1 MTRRC
6 FPVTALVFLLVVAAT
21 SIAQIATTS
30 LRGVVKD
37 PSGAVVSGA
46 KITLTNGAT
55 GQTLSA
61 TSDAT
66 GEYSFTQISPAAY
79 TVDVTATGFGEQKK
93 TAELIVDQPANI
105 DFTMS
110 VQSAAQVVNVSA
122 EAQTLNTTD
131 ASLGGS
137 MNNALIQALPSETR
151 NVPDL
156 LSLEPGV
163 LYLPTMGGSESNP
176 GGDSRSGAVNGI
188 RSDQG
193 NVTVDGVD
201 DNDQVFGYA
210 FTGVLRETQDSIEE
224 FRVATANT
232 NSDEG
237 RSAGA
242 QVSLIT
248 KSGTNKFHGGAYEF
262 NRPTITVANNWFV
275 KQAELNS
282 NEANIPPKLIR
293 NIFGGSMGGPIIKDK
308 LFFFGN
314 YEGTRQ
320 AEDEVVTQTVPTTAY
335 QGGSLIYQDASGGKT
350 TLSPAQVTQL
360 DTDAGCQVCNTA
372 AYPFGPG
379 PNPNSLAYFKA
390 MPAANGTTA
399 GDGLNE
405 GSFTFASPNP
415 VTVNTSI
422 GRIDW
427 TPNEKQRIFVR
438 GGLQKDTTGYAEQFP
453 GQPPSQNFEDN
464 TKGIIGGD
472 TWSISPNMVNDVRFG
487 YIRQGNSIRG
497 LGTTDFVDFRFL
509 SSPTAETR
517 TTVQSVPVTNVV
529 DNFSW
534 TKGKHSI
541 QLGGNWR
548 LIHQNRESD
557 ANSYSGGT
565 TNPYWLGGNPPD
577 PAMIGNNTPTYDPGF
592 KNSYTI
598 AYANLVGTVPQVS
611 DQFNYKVSSANS
623 ASLLADGAPISRHF
637 KSNEYE
643 WYVQDAWRPTS
654 KLILTFGIRQSLL
667 QTPWET
673 SGQQVAPTIDT
684 HAWYQQRE
692 AAALQS
698 QIYEPSLSFAPS
710 GPFYNKPGFWAKA
723 KNNIAPRFAL
733 AYSLNDKT
741 SIRLGAGIYYDHYG
755 EALVNAFDQH
765 GAYGISSSIGNPAG
779 TTTSETAPRFTSR
792 STLPFSAGSAPQTA
806 TFPYAPPTGATSGF
820 AITWGIDS
828 KLKTPYTEAFNLSVQ
843 HQFAKGWTL
852 ETDYVGNMGRHLIQ
866 SLDLAEPVDFID
878 PGGGGD
884 YYSAGSQLSRLA
896 DLNDQDPS
904 ASVPAIK
911 YFEDV
916 FPWMAGF
923 DYAGES
929 ATQAIYTNEWAPT
942 RTSEGETTALAD
954 LDFYGPLLGFYPAP
968 ANWQPHF
975 WQGQFSSLYAL
986 STIGMSYYN
995 AGQLVLR
1002 HPSTHGLQLDVA
1014 YTLSKSIDF
1023 GSDAERSTEFSTSG
1037 SGGSFSDILNTW
1049 RPYYN
1054 RAVSDFDARQLL
1066 TVDGVY
1072 QLPVGRGRAVLGG
1085 ASGLVNAVV
1094 GGWMV
1099 SGINRTTSGLP
1110 FSLFEPGWATDWQ
1123 IESYGVVTSPVK
1135 IRRHFDSNGNP
1146 QFFADQGAIDSG
1158 INTGGPVRLPYP
1170 GEAGE
1175 RNNFR
1180 GDGYFDIDTGVAKN
1194 WQIREYGSLKFA
1206 WETYNATNTVRFDP
1220 AAIGSQLGS
1229 GNLGIASPGLNN
1241 PGLLVAPRRM
1251 QFSLRYDF

>member
-1 MTRRC
+1 MTRRL
-6 FPVTALVFLLVVAAT
+6 FPIAAFVFLLAFAAT

-37 PSGAVVSGA
+37 PSGAVVPGA

-55 GQTLSA
+55 GQVLSA
-61 TSDAT
+61 TSNAA
-66 GEYSFTQISPAAY
+66 GEYSFTQLPPAGY
-79 TVDVTATGFGEQKK
+79 TIDVTATGFAEQKK
-93 TAELIVDQPANI
+93 AAELIVDQPATI
-105 DFTMS
+105 DFVMT
-110 VQSAAQVVNVSA
+110 VKLQAEVVNVSA
-122 EAQTLNTTD
+122 AAQTLNTTD
-131 ASLGGS
+131 ASLGGA
-137 MNNALIQALPSETR
+137 MDNALIQALPSETR

-163 LYLPTMGGSESNP
+163 LYLPTLGASESNP
-176 GGDSRSGAVNGI
+176 GGDSRSGAVDGI

-210 FTGVLRETQDSIEE
+210 FTGVLRETQDSVEE

-248 KSGTNKFHGGAYEF
+248 KSGTNKFHGGAYEY
-262 NRPTITVANNWFV
+262 NRPTLTVSNNWFV

-282 NEANIPPKLIR
+282 GDANIPPKLIR
-293 NIFGGSMGGPIIKDK
+293 NIFGGAVGGPIIRDK

-314 YEGTRQ
+314 YEGNRQ
-320 AEDEVVTQTVPTTAY
+320 AEDEVVTQEVPTAAY
-335 QGGSLIYQDASGGKT
+335 QAGTLTYPGGSLT
-350 TLSPAQVTQL
+350 PAQVTQL
-360 DTDAGCQVCNTA
+360 DAPCISMGGCESAQ
-372 AYPFGPG
+372 YPPGPG
-379 PNPNSLAYFKA
+379 PNPNALAYFKS
-390 MPAANGTTA
+390 MPAANGTTQ

-415 VTVNTSI
+415 VTFNTSI

-427 TPNEKQRIFVR
+427 TPNEKQRIFAR

-453 GQPPSQNFEDN
+453 GQPPAQTFEDN
-464 TKGIIGGD
+464 TKGIVAGD
-472 TWSISPNMVNDVRFG
+472 TWSISPNIVNDLRFG
-487 YIRQGNSIRG
+487 YIRQGNSLRG
-497 LGTTDFVDFRFL
+497 LGTSDYVDFRFL
-509 SSPTAETR
+509 STPTAETR
-517 TTVQSVPVTNVV
+517 TTIQSVPVTNIV

-534 TKGKHSI
+534 TRGKHTF
-541 QLGGNWR
+541 QVGGNWR
-548 LIHQNRESD
+548 LIHQNRSSD
-557 ANSYSGGT
+557 ANSYSSAS

-577 PAMIGNNTPTYDPGF
+577 PSTIGQPAVPGGF
-592 KNSYTI
+592 QNSYVI
-598 AYANLVGTVPQVS
+598 AYANLVGTVPYVG
-611 DQFNYKVSSANS
+611 DQFNYKVSSPTS
-623 ASLLADGAPISRHF
+623 ASLLADGTPIARHF

-643 WYVQDAWRPTS
+643 YYLQDAWRATP
-654 KLILTFGIRQSLL
+654 KLILTFGLRQSFL

-684 HAWYQQRE
+684 HAWYQERE
-692 AAALQS
+692 SAALQS
-698 QIYEPSLSFAPS
+698 QIYEPTLYFAPT
-710 GPFYNKPGFWAKA
+710 GPYYGKPGFWPKA
-723 KNNIAPRFAL
+723 KNNFAPRFAL
-733 AYSLNDKT
+733 AYSINDKT
-741 SIRLGAGIYYDHYG
+741 TIRMGAGIYYDHYG

-765 GAYGISSSIGNPAG
+765 GAYGISSDIGNPAG
-779 TTTSETAPRFTSR
+779 TYNSESSPRFTSR
-792 STLPFSAGSAPQTA
+792 TSLPFSNGSAPQTA
-806 TFPYAPPTGATSGF
+806 TFPYAPPSGLSGF
-820 AITWGIDS
+820 AITWGLDS

-843 HQFAKGWTL
+843 HQFPKGFTL
-852 ETDYVGNMGRHLIQ
+852 EADYVGNMGRHLIQ
-866 SLDLAEPVDFID
+866 SLDLSEPVDYVD

-884 YYSAGSQLSRLA
+884 YYSAGTQLSRLV
-896 DLNDQDPS
+896 DLNGGNNTATVQ
-904 ASVPAIK
+904 AIK

-929 ATQAIYTNEWAPT
+929 ATQAIYTNEWAPY
-942 RTSEGETTALAD
+942 RANLGATTALSD
-954 LDFYGPLLGFYPAP
+954 LDFYGPLIGFYPAP

-1002 HPSTHGLQLDVA
+1002 HPVTHGLQMDIA

-1023 GSDAERSTEFSTSG
+1023 GSDAERSTEFNTSG

-1049 RPYYN
+1049 RPYLN
-1054 RAVSDFDARQLL
+1054 RAVSDFDTHQLL
-1066 TVDGVY
+1066 TVDAVY
-1072 QLPVGRGRAVLGG
+1072 QLPFGRGKAFL
-1085 ASGLVNAVV
+1085 SGTNGIENAFV
-1094 GGWMV
+1094 GGWQL

-1110 FSLFEPGWATDWQ
+1110 FSLFEPGWTTDWQ
-1123 IESYGVVTSPVK
+1123 IESYGVVTAPVK
-1135 IRRHFDSNGNP
+1135 MRRHFDQNGNP
-1146 QFFADQGAIDSG
+1146 QFFDNPDAINNG
-1158 INTGGPVRLPYP
+1158 ISNGGPVRLPYP

-1180 GDGYFDIDTGVAKN
+1180 GDGYFDIDTGVDKS

-1220 AAIGSQLGS
+1220 ASIGSGLTG
-1229 GNLGIASPGLNN
+1229 GNLGIASPGINN
-1241 PGLLVAPRRM
+1241 PGLLVEPRRM
-1251 QFSLRYDF
+1251 QFSLLYDF

>member
-1 MTRRC
+1 
-6 FPVTALVFLLVVAAT
+6 LLAFAAT

-37 PSGAVVSGA
+37 PSGAVVPGA

-55 GQTLSA
+55 GQVLSA
-61 TSDAT
+61 TSNAA
-66 GEYSFTQISPAAY
+66 GEYSFTQLPPAGY
-79 TVDVTATGFGEQKK
+79 TIDVTATGFAEQKK
-93 TAELIVDQPANI
+93 AAELIVDQPATI
-105 DFTMS
+105 DFVMT
-110 VQSAAQVVNVSA
+110 VKLQAEVVNVSA
-122 EAQTLNTTD
+122 AAQTLNTTD
-131 ASLGGS
+131 ASLGGA
-137 MNNALIQALPSETR
+137 MDNALIQALPSETR

-163 LYLPTMGGSESNP
+163 LYLPTLGASESNP

-210 FTGVLRETQDSIEE
+210 FTGVLRETQDSVEE

-248 KSGTNKFHGGAYEF
+248 KSGTNKFHGGAYEY
-262 NRPTITVANNWFV
+262 NRPTLTVSNNWFV

-282 NEANIPPKLIR
+282 GDANIPPKLIR
-293 NIFGGSMGGPIIKDK
+293 NIFGGAVGGPIIRDK

-314 YEGTRQ
+314 YEGNRQ
-320 AEDEVVTQTVPTTAY
+320 AEDEVVTQEVPTAAY
-335 QGGSLIYQDASGGKT
+335 QAGTLTYPGGSLT
-350 TLSPAQVTQL
+350 PAQVTQL
-360 DTDAGCQVCNTA
+360 DAPCISMGGCESAQ
-372 AYPFGPG
+372 YPPGPG
-379 PNPNSLAYFKA
+379 PNPNALAYFKS
-390 MPAANGTTA
+390 MPAANGTTQ

-415 VTVNTSI
+415 VTFNTSI

-427 TPNEKQRIFVR
+427 TPNEKQRIFAR

-453 GQPPSQNFEDN
+453 GQPPAQTFEDN
-464 TKGIIGGD
+464 TKGIVAGD
-472 TWSISPNMVNDVRFG
+472 TWSISPNIVNDLRFG
-487 YIRQGNSIRG
+487 YIRQGNSLRG
-497 LGTTDFVDFRFL
+497 LGTSDYVDFRFL
-509 SSPTAETR
+509 STPTAETR
-517 TTVQSVPVTNVV
+517 TTIQSVPVTNIV

-534 TKGKHSI
+534 TRGKHTF
-541 QLGGNWR
+541 QVGGNWR
-548 LIHQNRESD
+548 LIHQNRSSD
-557 ANSYSGGT
+557 ANSYSSAS

-577 PAMIGNNTPTYDPGF
+577 PSTIGQPAVPGGF
-592 KNSYTI
+592 QNSYVI
-598 AYANLVGTVPQVS
+598 AYANLVGTVPYVG
-611 DQFNYKVSSANS
+611 DQFNYKVSSPTS
-623 ASLLADGAPISRHF
+623 ASLLADGTPIARHF

-643 WYVQDAWRPTS
+643 YYLQDAWRATP
-654 KLILTFGIRQSLL
+654 KLILTFGLRQSFL

-684 HAWYQQRE
+684 HAWYQERE
-692 AAALQS
+692 SAALQS
-698 QIYEPSLSFAPS
+698 QIYEPTLYFAPT
-710 GPFYNKPGFWAKA
+710 GPYYGKPGFWPKA
-723 KNNIAPRFAL
+723 KNNFAPRFAL
-733 AYSLNDKT
+733 AYSINDKT
-741 SIRLGAGIYYDHYG
+741 TIRMGAGIYYDHYG

-765 GAYGISSSIGNPAG
+765 GAYGISSDIGNPAG
-779 TTTSETAPRFTSR
+779 TYNSESSPRFTSR
-792 STLPFSAGSAPQTA
+792 TSLPFSNGSAPQTA
-806 TFPYAPPTGATSGF
+806 TFPYAPPSGLSGF
-820 AITWGIDS
+820 AITWGLDS

-843 HQFAKGWTL
+843 HQFPKGFTL
-852 ETDYVGNMGRHLIQ
+852 EADYVGNMGRHLIQ
-866 SLDLAEPVDFID
+866 SLDLSEPVDYVD

-884 YYSAGSQLSRLA
+884 YYSAGTQLSRLV
-896 DLNDQDPS
+896 DLNGGNNTATVQ
-904 ASVPAIK
+904 AIK

-929 ATQAIYTNEWAPT
+929 ATQAIYTNEWAPY
-942 RTSEGETTALAD
+942 RANLGATTALSD
-954 LDFYGPLLGFYPAP
+954 LDFYGPLIGFYPAP

-1002 HPSTHGLQLDVA
+1002 HPVTHGLQMDIA

-1023 GSDAERSTEFSTSG
+1023 GSDAERSTEFNTSG

-1049 RPYYN
+1049 RPYLN
-1054 RAVSDFDARQLL
+1054 RAVSDFDTHQLL
-1066 TVDGVY
+1066 TVDAVY
-1072 QLPVGRGRAVLGG
+1072 QLPFGRGKAFL
-1085 ASGLVNAVV
+1085 SGTNGIENAFV
-1094 GGWMV
+1094 GGWQL

-1110 FSLFEPGWATDWQ
+1110 FSLFEPGWTTDWQ
-1123 IESYGVVTSPVK
+1123 IESYGVVTAPVK
-1135 IRRHFDSNGNP
+1135 MRRHFDQNGNP
-1146 QFFADQGAIDSG
+1146 QFFDNPDAINNG
-1158 INTGGPVRLPYP
+1158 ISNGGPVRLPYP

-1180 GDGYFDIDTGVAKN
+1180 GDGYFDIDTGVDKS

-1220 AAIGSQLGS
+1220 ASIGSGLTG
-1229 GNLGIASPGLNN
+1229 GNLGIASPGINN
-1241 PGLLVAPRRM
+1241 PGLLVEPRRM

>member
-1 MTRRC
+1 MTRRL
-6 FPVTALVFLLVVAAT
+6 FPIAAFVFLLAFAAT

-37 PSGAVVSGA
+37 PSGAVVPGA

-55 GQTLSA
+55 GQVLSA
-61 TSDAT
+61 TSNAA
-66 GEYSFTQISPAAY
+66 GEYSFTQLPPAGY
-79 TVDVTATGFGEQKK
+79 TIDVTATGFAEQKK
-93 TAELIVDQPANI
+93 AAELIVDQPATI
-105 DFTMS
+105 DFVMT
-110 VQSAAQVVNVSA
+110 VKLQAEVVNVSA
-122 EAQTLNTTD
+122 AAQTLNTTD
-131 ASLGGS
+131 ASLGGA
-137 MNNALIQALPSETR
+137 MDNALIQALPSETR

-163 LYLPTMGGSESNP
+163 LYLPTLGASESNP
-176 GGDSRSGAVNGI
+176 GGDSRSGAVDGI

-210 FTGVLRETQDSIEE
+210 FTGVLRETQDSVEE

-248 KSGTNKFHGGAYEF
+248 KSGTNKFHGGAYEY
-262 NRPTITVANNWFV
+262 NRPTLTVSNNWFV

-282 NEANIPPKLIR
+282 GDANIPPKLIR
-293 NIFGGSMGGPIIKDK
+293 NIFGGAVGGPIIRDK

-314 YEGTRQ
+314 YEGNRQ
-320 AEDEVVTQTVPTTAY
+320 AEDEVVTQEVPTAAY
-335 QGGSLIYQDASGGKT
+335 QAGTLTYPGGSLT
-350 TLSPAQVTQL
+350 PAQVTQL
-360 DTDAGCQVCNTA
+360 DAPCISMGGCESAQ
-372 AYPFGPG
+372 YPPGPG
-379 PNPNSLAYFKA
+379 PNPNALAYFKS
-390 MPAANGTTA
+390 MPAANGTTQ

-415 VTVNTSI
+415 VTFNTSI

-427 TPNEKQRIFVR
+427 TPNEKQRIFAR

-453 GQPPSQNFEDN
+453 GQPPAQTFEDN
-464 TKGIIGGD
+464 TKGIVAGD
-472 TWSISPNMVNDVRFG
+472 TWSISPNIVNDLRFG
-487 YIRQGNSIRG
+487 YIRQGNSLRG
-497 LGTTDFVDFRFL
+497 LGTSDYVDFRFL
-509 SSPTAETR
+509 STPTAETR
-517 TTVQSVPVTNVV
+517 TTIQSVPVTNIV

-534 TKGKHSI
+534 TRGKHTF
-541 QLGGNWR
+541 QVGGNWR
-548 LIHQNRESD
+548 LIHQNRSSD
-557 ANSYSGGT
+557 ANSYSSAS

-577 PAMIGNNTPTYDPGF
+577 PSTIGQPAVPGGF
-592 KNSYTI
+592 QNSYVI
-598 AYANLVGTVPQVS
+598 AYANLVGTVPYVG
-611 DQFNYKVSSANS
+611 DQFNYKVSSPTS
-623 ASLLADGAPISRHF
+623 ASLLADGTPIARHF

-643 WYVQDAWRPTS
+643 YYLQDAWRATP
-654 KLILTFGIRQSLL
+654 KLILTFGLRQSFL

-684 HAWYQQRE
+684 HAWYQERE
-692 AAALQS
+692 SAALQS
-698 QIYEPSLSFAPS
+698 QIYEPTLYFAPT
-710 GPFYNKPGFWAKA
+710 GPYYGKPGFWPKA
-723 KNNIAPRFAL
+723 KNNFAPRFAL
-733 AYSLNDKT
+733 AYSINDKT
-741 SIRLGAGIYYDHYG
+741 TIRMGAGIYYDHYG

-765 GAYGISSSIGNPAG
+765 GAYGISSDIGNPAG
-779 TTTSETAPRFTSR
+779 TYNSESSPRFTSR
-792 STLPFSAGSAPQTA
+792 TSLPFSNGSAPQTA
-806 TFPYAPPTGATSGF
+806 TFPYAPPSGLSGF
-820 AITWGIDS
+820 AITWGLDS

-843 HQFAKGWTL
+843 HQFPKGFTL
-852 ETDYVGNMGRHLIQ
+852 EADYVGNMGRHLIQ
-866 SLDLAEPVDFID
+866 SLDLSEPVDYVD

-884 YYSAGSQLSRLA
+884 YYSAGTQLSRLV
-896 DLNDQDPS
+896 DLNGGNNTATVQ
-904 ASVPAIK
+904 AIK

-929 ATQAIYTNEWAPT
+929 ATQAIYTNEWAPY
-942 RTSEGETTALAD
+942 RANLGATTALSD
-954 LDFYGPLLGFYPAP
+954 LDFYGPLIGFYPAP

-1002 HPSTHGLQLDVA
+1002 HPVTHGLQMDIA

-1023 GSDAERSTEFSTSG
+1023 GSDAERSTEFNTSG

-1049 RPYYN
+1049 RPYLN
-1054 RAVSDFDARQLL
+1054 RAVSDFDTHQLL
-1066 TVDGVY
+1066 TVDAVY
-1072 QLPVGRGRAVLGG
+1072 QLPFGRGKAFL
-1085 ASGLVNAVV
+1085 SGTNGIENAFV
-1094 GGWMV
+1094 GGWQL

-1110 FSLFEPGWATDWQ
+1110 FSLFEPGWTTDWQ
-1123 IESYGVVTSPVK
+1123 IESYGVVTAPVK
-1135 IRRHFDSNGNP
+1135 MRRHFDQNGNP
-1146 QFFADQGAIDSG
+1146 QFFDNPDAINNG
-1158 INTGGPVRLPYP
+1158 ISNGGPVRLPYP

-1180 GDGYFDIDTGVAKN
+1180 GDGYFDIDTGVDKS

-1220 AAIGSQLGS
+1220 ASIGSGLTG
-1229 GNLGIASPGLNN
+1229 GNLGIASPGINN
-1241 PGLLVAPRRM
+1241 PGLLVEPRRM

>member
-1 MTRRC
+1 MTRRL
-6 FPVTALVFLLVVAAT
+6 FPIAAFVFLLAFAAT
-21 SIAQIATTS
+21 SIAQIASTS

-37 PSGAVVSGA
+37 PSGAVVPGA

-55 GQTLSA
+55 GQVLSA
-61 TSDAT
+61 TSNAA
-66 GEYSFTQISPAAY
+66 GEYSFTQLPPAGY
-79 TVDVTATGFGEQKK
+79 TIDVTATGFAEQKK
-93 TAELIVDQPANI
+93 AAELIVDQPATI
-105 DFTMS
+105 DFVMT
-110 VQSAAQVVNVSA
+110 VKLQAEVVNVSA
-122 EAQTLNTTD
+122 AAQTLNTTD
-131 ASLGGS
+131 TSLGGA
-137 MNNALIQALPSETR
+137 MDNALIQALPSETR

-163 LYLPTMGGSESNP
+163 LYLPTLGASESNP
-176 GGDSRSGAVNGI
+176 GGDSRSGAVDGI

-210 FTGVLRETQDSIEE
+210 FTGVLRETQDSVEE

-248 KSGTNKFHGGAYEF
+248 KSGTNKFHGGAYEY
-262 NRPTITVANNWFV
+262 NRPTLTVSNNWFV

-282 NEANIPPKLIR
+282 GDANIPPKLIR
-293 NIFGGSMGGPIIKDK
+293 NIFGGAVGGPIIRDK

-314 YEGTRQ
+314 YEGNRQ
-320 AEDEVVTQTVPTTAY
+320 AEDEVVTQEVPTAAY
-335 QGGSLIYQDASGGKT
+335 QAGTLTYPGGSLT
-350 TLSPAQVTQL
+350 PAQVTQL
-360 DTDAGCQVCNTA
+360 DAPCISMGGCESAQ
-372 AYPFGPG
+372 YPPGPG
-379 PNPNSLAYFKA
+379 PNPNALAYFKS
-390 MPAANGTTA
+390 MPAANGTTQ

-415 VTVNTSI
+415 VTFNTSI

-427 TPNEKQRIFVR
+427 TPNEKQRIFAR

-453 GQPPSQNFEDN
+453 GQPPAQTFEDN
-464 TKGIIGGD
+464 TKGIVAGD
-472 TWSISPNMVNDVRFG
+472 TWSISPNIVNDLRFG
-487 YIRQGNSIRG
+487 YIRQGNSLRG
-497 LGTTDFVDFRFL
+497 LGTSDYVDFRFL
-509 SSPTAETR
+509 STPTAETR
-517 TTVQSVPVTNVV
+517 TTIQSVPVTNIV

-534 TKGKHSI
+534 TRGKHTF
-541 QLGGNWR
+541 QVGGNWR
-548 LIHQNRESD
+548 LIHQNRSSD
-557 ANSYSGGT
+557 ANSYSSAS

-577 PAMIGNNTPTYDPGF
+577 PSTIGQPAVPGGF
-592 KNSYTI
+592 QNSYVI
-598 AYANLVGTVPQVS
+598 AYANLVGTVPYVG
-611 DQFNYKVSSANS
+611 DQFNYKVSSPTS
-623 ASLLADGAPISRHF
+623 ASLLADGTPIARHF

-643 WYVQDAWRPTS
+643 YYLQDAWRATP
-654 KLILTFGIRQSLL
+654 KLILTFGLRQSFL

-684 HAWYQQRE
+684 HAWYQERE
-692 AAALQS
+692 SAALQS
-698 QIYEPSLSFAPS
+698 QIYEPTLYFAPT
-710 GPFYNKPGFWAKA
+710 GPYYGKPGFWPKA
-723 KNNIAPRFAL
+723 KNNFAPRFAL
-733 AYSLNDKT
+733 AYSINDKT
-741 SIRLGAGIYYDHYG
+741 TIRMGAGIYYDHYG

-765 GAYGISSSIGNPAG
+765 GAYGISSDIGNPAG
-779 TTTSETAPRFTSR
+779 TYNSESSPRFTSR
-792 STLPFSAGSAPQTA
+792 TSLPFSNGSAPQTA
-806 TFPYAPPTGATSGF
+806 TFPYAPPSGLSGF
-820 AITWGIDS
+820 AITWGLDS

-843 HQFAKGWTL
+843 HQFPKGFTL
-852 ETDYVGNMGRHLIQ
+852 EADYVGNMGRHLIQ
-866 SLDLAEPVDFID
+866 SLDLSEPVDYVD

-884 YYSAGSQLSRLA
+884 YYSAGTQLSRLV
-896 DLNDQDPS
+896 DLNGGNNTATVQ
-904 ASVPAIK
+904 AIK

-929 ATQAIYTNEWAPT
+929 ATQAIYTNEWAPY
-942 RTSEGETTALAD
+942 RANLGATTALSD
-954 LDFYGPLLGFYPAP
+954 LDFYGPLIGFYPAP

-1002 HPSTHGLQLDVA
+1002 HPVTHGLQMDIA

-1023 GSDAERSTEFSTSG
+1023 GSDAERSTEFNTSG

-1049 RPYYN
+1049 RPYLN
-1054 RAVSDFDARQLL
+1054 RAVSDFDTHQLL
-1066 TVDGVY
+1066 TVDAVY
-1072 QLPVGRGRAVLGG
+1072 QLPFGRGKAFL
-1085 ASGLVNAVV
+1085 SGTNGIENAFV
-1094 GGWMV
+1094 GGWQL

-1110 FSLFEPGWATDWQ
+1110 FSLFEPGWTTDWQ
-1123 IESYGVVTSPVK
+1123 IESYGVVTAPVK
-1135 IRRHFDSNGNP
+1135 MRRHFDQNGNP
-1146 QFFADQGAIDSG
+1146 QFFDNPDAINNG
-1158 INTGGPVRLPYP
+1158 ISNGGPVRLPYP

-1180 GDGYFDIDTGVAKN
+1180 GDGYFDIDTGVDKS

-1220 AAIGSQLGS
+1220 ASIGSGLTG
-1229 GNLGIASPGLNN
+1229 GNLGIASPGINN
-1241 PGLLVAPRRM
+1241 PGLLVEPRRM